1 MYFRSNYWSGI
12 VTALHAGS
20 YDLAREQL
28 LLVCHRNK
36 ATSAR
41 DTRQEQYYRRLYYDD
56 KHDLQTALNQSGPN
70 LQDREMALRVGQN
83 IVHDTVEER
92 HDRPDPAPWGQ
103 ESTQVREN
111 IVNGAVEER
120 HDQPDPTSLDPE
132 STQENIQLHE
142 IEEELQNYIDSSSQN
157 TPAVSLTEEEQK
169 AGSVIRNAYREY
181 FRRKISLTKSSAR
194 LRSNSYM
201 EYLKQSQTVEWA
213 RRSHY
218 RLLYLG
224 ALPNLLACLECV
236 WADIIDQRADARKR
250 LKNGLGPENVDRE
263 NATLT
268 KLS

>member
-1 MYFRSNYWSGI
+1 MI
-12 VTALHAGS
+12 ALHAGS
-20 YDLAREQL
+20 YDLAREKL
-28 LLVCHRNK
+28 LLVCHRYK

-41 DTRQEQYYRRLYYDD
+41 DMRQEQYYQRLYYDD
-56 KHDLQTALNQSGPN
+56 KHDLQAALNQSGPY
-70 LQDREMALRVGQN
+70 LQDREMALQVRQN
-83 IVHDTVEER
+83 IVHDAVEEKY
-92 HDRPDPAPWGQ
+92 DGPDPAPWGQ
-103 ESTQVREN
+103 ESTQEVREN

-120 HDQPDPTSLDPE
+120 HDQPDPASLDPE
-132 STQENIQLHE
+132 SIQEHIQLHE
-142 IEEELQNYIDSSSQN
+142 IEKELQNHIDSSQN

-169 AGSVIRNAYREY
+169 AGSVIRNAYRKY
-181 FRRKISLTKSSAR
+181 FRRKISLMKFSAR

-224 ALPNLLACLECV
+224 ALPNLLACLEYV
-236 WADIIDQRADARKR
+236 WADMIDQRADARKR